1 MKRIIAA
8 VLVVSMA
15 VQAAGCTTTYPVLP
29 LAATPAPAR
38 VSAAGAAVD
47 RNPNQVVAAP
57 VALRPPDA
65 PTGDFLGGPA
75 AGILAGVALIGVIGL
90 LILAKGTSKG
100 GSDRSGSGGGSGG
113 GGGPLPP
120 GL

>member
-8 VLVVSMA
+8 VLVASMA

-29 LAATPAPAR
+29 LAAAPAP
-38 VSAAGAAVD
+38 VVAGAAVD

-65 PTGDFLGGPA
+65 PTGDFFGGPA
-75 AGILAGVALIGVIGL
+75 AGILAGVALIGIIGVL
-90 LILAKGTSKG
+90 VLVKGTSKSDSKESGPG
-100 GSDRSGSGGGSGG
+100 GRD
-113 GGGPLPP
+113 GPPTF